1 MNFKVF
7 VILLRLFFH
16 SYNEFWEREEKK
28 IFVKLVQKKE
38 RDERQK
44 ARERKDLK
52 SKTGYVS
59 VDNERKRKLVKWE
72 EQENKDRSESER
84 WKGKRERERYKT
96 GIDI

>member
-1 MNFKVF
+1 M
-7 VILLRLFFH
+7 
-16 SYNEFWEREEKK
+16 
-28 IFVKLVQKKE
+28 QKKE

-72 EQENKDRSESER
+72 KIEVRVRDGRER
-84 WKGKRERERYKT
+84 DKGKDTRQV
-96 GIDI
+96 

>member
-1 MNFKVF
+1 M
-7 VILLRLFFH
+7 
-16 SYNEFWEREEKK
+16 
-28 IFVKLVQKKE
+28 QKKE

-52 SKTGYVS
+52 NKTGYVS
-59 VDNERKRKLVKWE
+59 VDNEME
-72 EQENKDRSESER
+72 EKISKMRKDRSESER

>member
-1 MNFKVF
+1 M
-7 VILLRLFFH
+7 
-16 SYNEFWEREEKK
+16 
-28 IFVKLVQKKE
+28 QKKE

-52 SKTGYVS
+52 NKTGYVS

>member
-1 MNFKVF
+1 M
-7 VILLRLFFH
+7 
-16 SYNEFWEREEKK
+16 
-28 IFVKLVQKKE
+28 QKKE

-52 SKTGYVS
+52 NKTGYVS

-72 EQENKDRSESER
+72 KIEVRVRD
-84 WKGKRERERYKT
+84 GRERYKT

>member
-16 SYNEFWEREEKK
+16 SYNEFWKREEKK

-52 SKTGYVS
+52 NKTGYVS
-59 VDNERKRKLVKWE
+59 VDNERKKKLVKWE
-72 EQENKDRSESER
+72 KIEVRVRD
-84 WKGKRERERYKT
+84 GREREKGKDTRQV
-96 GIDI
+96 

>member
-1 MNFKVF
+1 M
-7 VILLRLFFH
+7 
-16 SYNEFWEREEKK
+16 
-28 IFVKLVQKKE
+28 QKKE

-72 EQENKDRSESER
+72 KIEVRVRDGMER
-84 WKGKRERERYKT
+84 EKGKDTRQV
-96 GIDI
+96 